1 MQGLLFGLLTSNLEE
16 GSFFHLSSSFQIN
29 GTGCIRMGQHSQ
41 DGLHDVLHFFIGKP
55 LLLPQHLLTNQPLLD
70 VGVVDGG
77 SKLEEGEFEG
87 KLLWEVDIEDELE
100 ALIGTALRSVDEQF
114 PVVQIFL
121 ESGDHSSR

>member
-1 MQGLLFGLLTSNLEE
+1 
-16 GSFFHLSSSFQIN
+16 
-29 GTGCIRMGQHSQ
+29 
-41 DGLHDVLHFFIGKP
+41 
-55 LLLPQHLLTNQPLLD
+55 
-70 VGVVDGG
+70 VVDGG

-100 ALIGTALRSVDEQF
+100 ALIGTAVRSVDEQF

>member
-1 MQGLLFGLLTSNLEE
+1 
-16 GSFFHLSSSFQIN
+16 
-29 GTGCIRMGQHSQ
+29 
-41 DGLHDVLHFFIGKP
+41 
-55 LLLPQHLLTNQPLLD
+55 
-70 VGVVDGG
+70 VVDGG

-100 ALIGTALRSVDEQF
+100 ALIGTAVRSVNEQF